1 MNQHLRSVPECGRD
15 SPPAVLHAQERLR
28 DLERQAWNAYFEIA
42 RTLDT
47 PGTEAATDEFLT
59 ARVMPAFSKIGVD
72 EAFVQR
78 LLGLASKAWGILG
91 TASENV
97 VRLHPNM
104 QQDIDEVR
112 QGLLIQSDR
121 KMALHSGPAFL
132 TPHESYDRL
141 QTTMDPA
148 NLYLLIDEITTPWIV
163 LPRAY
168 TSLRRDHVHYLPAY
182 LEMIDNEANEEAL
195 HIFTRIAIEF
205 LANFTIRFADEKYPR
220 EQVVCL
226 VTAGYTALFWKNLNT
241 PPRGFE
247 DIRIFEHF
255 LAWLKHSGCRA
266 KTSNRDLEAT
276 IQDME
281 DRKAVIFPPESDLVH
296 SKQELPDVSRFV
308 VALRHGCKGIDCAVR
323 YFWLTPAG
331 THWPGGL
338 GARWGIIVFSLKSL
352 FDLITCRYGE
362 ESKRTRYYIREFLFQ
377 LKNTYTYS
385 VVYNT
390 TLDKRNRADLQCL
403 RSKIMVMIQQLQH
416 TLSTSGLTQK

>member
-1 MNQHLRSVPECGRD
+1 MNQHLQSVPECGRD
-15 SPPAVLHAQERLR
+15 SAPAVLHTQEKLR
-28 DLERQAWNAYFEIA
+28 DFERQAWNACFEIA

-47 PGTEAATDEFLT
+47 PGSGEATDEFLT
-59 ARVMPAFSKIGVD
+59 TRVMPAFSKIGVD
-72 EAFVQR
+72 EAFIQA
-78 LLGLASKAWGILG
+78 LFGLASKAWGTLG

-112 QGLLIQSDR
+112 QGLLIQAER

-141 QTTMDPA
+141 QATMDPA
-148 NLYLLIDEITTPWIV
+148 NLHQLIDEIVTPWIV

-182 LEMIDNEANEEAL
+182 LEMIGNETNEEAL

-205 LANFTIRFADEKYPR
+205 LANFTIRFADERYPR
-220 EQVVCL
+220 KQVVCL

-266 KTSNRDLEAT
+266 KTPGHNPDAAIE
-276 IQDME
+276 DME
-281 DRKAVIFPPESDLVH
+281 ALKEMIFPPESDLLNRK
-296 SKQELPDVSRFV
+296 SADPDISRFV

-323 YFWLTPAG
+323 YFWLTPASP
-331 THWPGGL
+331 HWPRGP
-338 GARWGIIVFSLKSL
+338 GARWGIIIFALKSL
-352 FDLITCRYGE
+352 FDLITCRYAI

-377 LKNTYTYS
+377 LNNTYAYS

-390 TLDKRNRADLQCL
+390 TLDKQNRADLQGL
-403 RSKIMVMIQQLQH
+403 RSKIVAMIQQLQH
-416 TLSTSGLTQK
+416 TLSSLTP